1 MFRCEMCGAVFDL
14 PLVLNHLDPRPDC
27 FMERFRE
34 VQCPYCNGPYFNEFE
49 EDKQMIVNV
58 KYRDSLTGEYFGRSY
73 SYFCDIPDVQT
84 GDIVI
89 APTFKGDTEAQIVE
103 VDVPESKVDERVLP
117 LLKTITRRKEDAD
130 DGE

>member
-1 MFRCEMCGAVFDL
+1 M
-14 PLVLNHLDPRPDC
+14 
-27 FMERFRE
+27 
-34 VQCPYCNGPYFNEFE
+34 
-49 EDKQMIVNV
+49 
-58 KYRDSLTGEYFGRSY
+58 TGEYFGRSY

-89 APTFKGDTEAQIVE
+89 APTYKGDTEAQIVE

-117 LLKTITRRKEDAD
+117 LLKTITRRKEDTD

>member
-1 MFRCEMCGAVFDL
+1 
-14 PLVLNHLDPRPDC
+14 
-27 FMERFRE
+27 
-34 VQCPYCNGPYFNEFE
+34 
-49 EDKQMIVNV
+49 MIVNL

>member
-1 MFRCEMCGAVFDL
+1 
-14 PLVLNHLDPRPDC
+14 
-27 FMERFRE
+27 
-34 VQCPYCNGPYFNEFE
+34 
-49 EDKQMIVNV
+49 MIVNV

-89 APTFKGDTEAQIVE
+89 APTYKGDTEAQIVE

-117 LLKTITRRKEDAD
+117 LLKTITRRKEDTD